1 MPDQQQYGPNLQAS
15 PYLSSYKNVIF
26 VLGYYENRLVCSR
39 EMDRKM
45 VVAPSTVAEGCG
57 KSLSWFLQVWKLRNL
72 GGEGGGEGFISS
84 GSFSNSKKSMF
95 DSSDYLIPGTFPIL
109 NVATLKFP
117 LLNILGFLFYFIYF
131 IFLHCLA

>member
-39 EMDRKM
+39 EMDRKT

-72 GGEGGGEGFISS
+72 GGEGGGR
-84 GSFSNSKKSMF
+84 GSLVRVHFQIQRSQC
-95 DSSDYLIPGTFPIL
+95 L
-109 NVATLKFP
+109 TLA
-117 LLNILGFLFYFIYF
+117 IT
-131 IFLHCLA
+131 

>member
-1 MPDQQQYGPNLQAS
+1 MW
-15 PYLSSYKNVIF
+15 KIF
-26 VLGYYENRLVCSR
+26 ELVPTSM
-39 EMDRKM
+39 E
-45 VVAPSTVAEGCG
+45 TE
-57 KSLSWFLQVWKLRNL
+57 KSW
-72 GGEGGGEGFISS
+72 GGGGGEGFISS